1 VAGYKEMQAL
11 TCTIANKPVQK
22 ILTTALLVF
31 GLTSSNVIADT
42 TLRSVEYPSSTP
54 LEELA
59 EAAEHDQF
67 FDLTVTNFIKGIN
80 KGFEDVQA
88 AGHIEYDFV
97 IRARQIAES
106 VYTSDRVMN
115 TVHQQLQRQLEASDY
130 TPLITLNKS
139 DLRLRE
145 RAAEDSARENLE
157 APEGDEIF
165 DNFVETYHAS
175 AEYAARSNLIESL
188 HESLKI
194 SELMAQLLIDTQV
207 ANVIGLSYAQP
218 TEIRDN
224 LDGIIA
230 NVRAQQ
236 PIVEQLVKAQFSNHQ
251 AYIYRNF
258 STEEIEQI
266 TNMYS
271 SDQYK
276 RYFNAVMQGLRIGLT
291 TMSIEFGD
299 KLGAA
304 TAYAESS
311 QEL

>member
-1 VAGYKEMQAL
+1 MQAT
-11 TCTIANKPVQK
+11 TCTNVNKQVK
-22 ILTTALLVF
+22 KVLTNALLVF
-31 GLTSSNVIADT
+31 GLTTSNVIADT
-42 TLRSVEYPSSTP
+42 TLRSVEYSAATP

-59 EAAEHDQF
+59 KAAEHEEF
-67 FDLTVTNFIKGIN
+67 FDLTVANFIKGIN

-115 TVHQQLQRQLEASDY
+115 TVHQQLQRQLETSDY
-130 TPLITLNKS
+130 VPLITLNNS

-157 APEGDEIF
+157 SPDGDEIF
-165 DNFVETYHAS
+165 DNFIETYQAS
-175 AEYAARSNLIESL
+175 VQYVERSDLIESL

-207 ANVIGLSYAQP
+207 ANVIGLSYTQP
-218 TEIRDN
+218 AEIRDN
-224 LDGIIA
+224 LDSIIA

-236 PIVEQLVKAQFSNHQ
+236 PYIEKLVQAQFSNHQ

-258 STEEIEQI
+258 STAEIEQI

-271 SDQYK
+271 SDSYK
-276 RYFNAVMQGLRIGLT
+276 RYFSAVMQGLRIGLT